1 MRDFLIKILLSPLT
15 LIYGIGVSL
24 RNFFYSKNLLKGVEF
39 DLPIIS
45 VGNLSMGG
53 AGKTPHVEY
62 LIRLLKPY
70 INVATLSRGY
80 KRKTK
85 GYRMATFSDTV
96 ETIGDEPL
104 QFLQKFP
111 DVSVAVGESRMF
123 AIPQMITEKPEI
135 QTILLD
141 DAFQHRSVKP
151 GLNILLTQYRLPFT
165 RDWLLPSGRLREWR
179 SAYHRAD
186 IIIVSKCP
194 VDISNEEKQRLRKEI
209 NPLPQQKMFFSQYEY
224 ESPYRIFT
232 REPISFDKNTN
243 VIVMCALANA
253 DYLAEYLESQVERV
267 RRLEFEDH
275 HFYTNYDISRLLQ
288 IYSRWDA
295 KNKIIITTEKDATR
309 LELHKDYILENN
321 IPIYVLPAKVSFLG
335 QDGYDFDEEI
345 KQFLLGFKV

>member
-1 MRDFLIKILLSPLT
+1 
-15 LIYGIGVSL
+15 
-24 RNFFYSKNLLKGVEF
+24 VEF
-39 DLPIIS
+39 DLPVIS

-62 LIRLLKPY
+62 LIRLLKDY
-70 INVATLSRGY
+70 IHVATLSRGY

-123 AIPQMITEKPEI
+123 AIPQMITERPEI

-186 IIIVSKCP
+186 VIIVSKCP
-194 VDISNEEKQRLRKEI
+194 ANISQEERESLKREI
-209 NPLPQQKMFFSQYEY
+209 NPLPHQTMFFSQYEY
-224 ESPYRIFT
+224 ETPYRIFT
-232 REPISFDKNTN
+232 REPISFGKEMN

-253 DYLAEYLESQVERV
+253 DYLAEYLESQVDSV

-275 HFYTNYDISRLLQ
+275 HFYTSYDVSRLLH
-288 IYSRWDA
+288 IYSKWETP
-295 KNKIIITTEKDATR
+295 NKIIITTEKDATR

-335 QDGYDFDEEI
+335 KDGDDFDEAI
-345 KQFLLGFKV
+345 RQFLLGFRV